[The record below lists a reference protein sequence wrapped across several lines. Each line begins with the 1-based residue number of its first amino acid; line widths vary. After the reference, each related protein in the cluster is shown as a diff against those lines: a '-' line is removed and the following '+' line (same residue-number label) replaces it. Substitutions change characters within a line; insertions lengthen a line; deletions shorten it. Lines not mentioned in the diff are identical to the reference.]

1 MAGSSVRRLPPRWRK
16 LLLTLHVAGSVALLG
31 ADGSVLLL
39 GADAALGADPRDQYP
54 AAALVGSAL
63 LVPLALVALVTGTA
77 LALLTPWGL
86 FRHWWV
92 TLKLVLTLAGT
103 VLAFVVLTPT
113 LDALAEA
120 ARAGAVIAA
129 TDRWVLVRDWR
140 PPSSCSRR
148 SCSRSSS
155 RSAGCAGDVG
165 GAPRPRHARA
175 SRHCPWP
182 DWWRSGHPLEQHPGE
197 VQRCVVR
204 RVGCRRAEDAG
215 QRPGDGGGEGHDPH
229 RRALPRLGHVLG
241 AAVGLVGDHL
251 RPGGQHPRQPPVARR
266 RARRQLLQPPGRLQ
280 QQDRVP
286 FHPSPPR
293 RRQV

>member
-1 MAGSSVRRLPPRWRK
+1 MAGSLVRRLPSRWRK

-39 GADAALGADPRDQYP
+39 GADAALGAEPRDRYP
-54 AAALVGSAL
+54 AAALVGSAI

-129 TDRWVLVRDWR
+129 TDRWVLVRDSGAASVVLLATVVLAVVKPFGRLHGRRRRGAAAASRKDR
-140 PPSSCSRR
+140 PP
-148 SCSRSSS
+148 
-155 RSAGCAGDVG
+155 
-165 GAPRPRHARA
+165 
-175 SRHCPWP
+175 
-182 DWWRSGHPLEQHPGE
+182 L
-197 VQRCVVR
+197 
-204 RVGCRRAEDAG
+204 
-215 QRPGDGGGEGHDPH
+215 
-229 RRALPRLGHVLG
+229 
-241 AAVGLVGDHL
+241 
-251 RPGGQHPRQPPVARR
+251 PVA
-266 RARRQLLQPPGRLQ
+266 
-280 QQDRVP
+280 
-286 FHPSPPR
+286 
-293 RRQV
+293 